1 MCVGRN
7 LLRPAGVQLQPA
19 TFNLK
24 VFYAEDLPRS
34 ELNVIAPLQNFLR
47 ILLTLFSSGLHVF
60 IQLQTIRHIF
70 YSVLYIHD
78 VCINY
83 IVCVL

>member
-1 MCVGRN
+1 MYVGRN

-34 ELNVIAPLQNFLR
+34 ESNVTAPLQHVFKFR
-47 ILLTLFSSGLHVF
+47 ILLTLFSSGLHV
-60 IQLQTIRHIF
+60 L
-70 YSVLYIHD
+70 YSY
-78 VCINY
+78 N
-83 IVCVL
+83 